1 MANTVNKVVYNGQ
14 TLIDLSNDDVQKSK
28 VLAGTKFHAP
38 NGALE
43 TGTCDFDVNSSGATA
58 TDDMVLKGLTYAK
71 GGQMRTGN
79 MTNNGA
85 VDLKITTKEQEVTVP
100 QGYHDGAGKV
110 AIDATE
116 QAKLISTNI
125 REGVEILG
133 VTGTMTGMEDEKPQN
148 KEVTPSA
155 EQQVIVPDDGYTCL
169 RQVTVAPI
177 PYTES
182 ENAAG
187 GMTVTIG

>member
-1 MANTVNKVVYNGQ
+1 MANNKIIYNGQ
-14 TLIDLSNDDVQKSK
+14 ILIDLTNDDVQASK

-38 NGALE
+38 SGE
-43 TGTCDFDVNSSGATA
+43 QQTGTCDFDVNSSGATA

-71 GGQMRTGN
+71 GGEMRTGS

-100 QGYHDGAGKV
+100 QGYHDGSGKV
-110 AIDATE
+110 GIDATE
-116 QAKLISTNI
+116 QAKLIASNI

-133 VTGTMTGMEDEKPQN
+133 VTGTMTGMEDEKPQS

-155 EQQVIVPDDGYTCL
+155 EQQVVVPDEGYTCL
-169 RQVTVAPI
+169 RQVTVAAI
-177 PYTES
+177 PYQET